1 MAKLENDNTFIF
13 HQRNHSET
21 KRETQYY
28 SMIGDHDF
36 LDDDNRPR
44 SNTENSKVVAKS
56 IKVEDRPKRFY
67 LKVGNHG
74 RIFNPIGLFSEG
86 TNTKFLS
93 KIGRKEWEF
102 KEVNQKVFD
111 MYINF
116 LTTKN
121 IAWLTNAEREMQ

>member
-1 MAKLENDNTFIF
+1 MAKLDNDNKFIF
-13 HQRNHSET
+13 HQRNHTET
-21 KRETQYY
+21 KREVEYY
-28 SMIGDHDF
+28 SMIGDHDY
-36 LDDDNRPR
+36 LDQDNRPR
-44 SNTENSKVVAKS
+44 SNEETNLVVAKS

-67 LKVGNHG
+67 VKVGNHG

-86 TNTKFLS
+86 THTKFLS

-111 MYINF
+111 LYINF

>member
-44 SNTENSKVVAKS
+44 SNEENSKVVAKS